1 MTIKRLILGLVSITI
16 GTWLLGLWLVPPAYN
31 ARSWVHEVYFVNGVL
46 AWVFMAFCLVTAA
59 RPAWLERF
67 TKTPLDEL
75 YVYHRVLGWWAL
87 VLSFVHYFTKPL
99 IHPVISLL
107 SLPRP
112 EKIQPLINPDLWD
125 AFWKS
130 LRPIANTSAQW
141 LTWSLLVIC
150 LLAVVRAVGYTCW
163 LAIHKVLAVVFLGLT
178 LHCVRLMETS
188 DFMTP
193 FGWWNLTVT
202 LVGSWAA
209 LKILFNRAG
218 LEKTVTGTLVTTETI
233 GHITRWRIR
242 TSIAST
248 VLPGQFVFVIYEGE
262 RHPFSITS
270 IRKNEIELVI
280 KHLGDFTTNVVPS
293 IEKGTQINIEG
304 PYGFFSPN
312 FELNSQTWIAT
323 GIGIAPFLA
332 WLNHATQ
339 HNPNNVTLHWCIKDK
354 TKEPLMVDISQTCEA
369 VGVHLKIYE
378 SKYGRATVD
387 DLLLEKTEGLAVC
400 GNSHLAK
407 TLRKG
412 WKGEPNYFQTEYF
425 EWRHG

>member
-1 MTIKRLILGLVSITI
+1 MTIKRLILGLISITI
-16 GTWLLGLWLVPPAYN
+16 GTWLLGLWLVPPAFN
-31 ARSWVHEVYFVNGVL
+31 ARAWVHEVYFVNGVL

-99 IHPVISLL
+99 IQPVISLL

-150 LLAVVRAVGYTCW
+150 LLAVVRAVGYTRW

-193 FGWWNLTVT
+193 FGWWNLLVTVIGT
-202 LVGSWAA
+202 WAA
-209 LKILFNRAG
+209 LRILFNRAG
-218 LEKTVTGTLVTTETI
+218 LAKTVTGTLVTTETI
-233 GHITRWRIR
+233 GHITRRRIR

-332 WLNHATQ
+332 WLNDTTQ

-354 TKEPLMVDISQTCEA
+354 TKEPLMVDVSQTCEA

-378 SKYGRATVD
+378 SKYGRATID
-387 DLLLEKTEGLAVC
+387 ALLVEKTEGLAVC

-407 TLRKG
+407 TLRKV

>member
-1 MTIKRLILGLVSITI
+1 MTIKRLILGLISITI
-16 GTWLLGLWLVPPAYN
+16 GTWLLGLCLVPPAFN
-31 ARSWVHEVYFVNGVL
+31 ARAWVHEVYFVNGVL

-87 VLSFVHYFTKPL
+87 VLSFFHYFTKPL
-99 IHPVISLL
+99 IQPVISLL

-125 AFWKS
+125 VFWKA
-130 LRPIANTSAQW
+130 LRPIANTSAEW
-141 LTWSLLVIC
+141 LTWSLMIIC
-150 LLAVVRAVGYTCW
+150 LLAVVRAVGYTRW

-332 WLNHATQ
+332 WLNDATQ
-339 HNPNNVTLHWCIKDK
+339 HNPKNVTLHWCIKDK
-354 TKEPLMVDISQTCEA
+354 TKEPLINDVSQTCEA
-369 VGVHLKIYE
+369 LGVQLKIHE

-387 DLLLEKTEGLAVC
+387 ELLEERTEGLAVC
-400 GNSHLAK
+400 GSARLTKDLLKA
-407 TLRKG
+407 
-412 WKGEPNYFQTEYF
+412 WKGKHNHFQTEYF

>member
-99 IHPVISLL
+99 IQPVISLL

-125 AFWKS
+125 VFWKA

-141 LTWSLLVIC
+141 LTWSLLIIC
-150 LLAVVRAVGYTCW
+150 LLAVVRAVGYTRW

-193 FGWWNLTVT
+193 FGWWNLLVT
-202 LVGSWAA
+202 AVGTWAA
-209 LKILFNRAG
+209 LRILFNRAG
-218 LEKTVTGTLVTTETI
+218 LEKTVTGKLVATETI

-248 VLPGQFVFVIYEGE
+248 ILPGQFVFVIYEGE

-332 WLNHATQ
+332 WLKHATQ

-354 TKEPLMVDISQTCEA
+354 TKEPLMT
-369 VGVHLKIYE
+369 
-378 SKYGRATVD
+378 
-387 DLLLEKTEGLAVC
+387 
-400 GNSHLAK
+400 
-407 TLRKG
+407 
-412 WKGEPNYFQTEYF
+412 F
-425 EWRHG
+425 

>member
-1 MTIKRLILGLVSITI
+1 MPMRRLIVTLVTITI
-16 GTWLLGLWLVPPAYN
+16 GTWLLGLWLVPPAFN
-31 ARSWVHEVYFVNGVL
+31 ARAWVHEVYFVNGVL

-59 RPAWLERF
+59 RPAWLERL

-99 IHPVISLL
+99 IQPVISLL

-112 EKIQPLINPDLWD
+112 EKIQASMNPDLWD
-125 AFWKS
+125 VFWKA
-130 LRPIANTSAQW
+130 LRPIANTSAEW
-141 LTWSLLVIC
+141 LTWSLLIIC
-150 LLAVVRAVGYTCW
+150 LLAVVRAVGYTRW
-163 LAIHKVLAVVFLGLT
+163 LAIHKVLALVFLGLT

-193 FGWWNLTVT
+193 FGWWNLLVT
-202 LVGSWAA
+202 AVGTWAA
-209 LKILFNRAG
+209 LRILFNRAG
-218 LEKTVTGTLVTTETI
+218 LEKTVTGKLVATETI
-233 GHITRWRIR
+233 GHITRWRIC

-332 WLNHATQ
+332 
-339 HNPNNVTLHWCIKDK
+339 
-354 TKEPLMVDISQTCEA
+354 
-369 VGVHLKIYE
+369 
-378 SKYGRATVD
+378 
-387 DLLLEKTEGLAVC
+387 
-400 GNSHLAK
+400 
-407 TLRKG
+407 
-412 WKGEPNYFQTEYF
+412 
-425 EWRHG
+425 